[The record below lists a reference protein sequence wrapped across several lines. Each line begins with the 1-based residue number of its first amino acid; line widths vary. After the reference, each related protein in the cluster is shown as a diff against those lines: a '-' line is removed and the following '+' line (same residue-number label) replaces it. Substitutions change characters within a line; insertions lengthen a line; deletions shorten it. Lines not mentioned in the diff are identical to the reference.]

1 MIWLHLLI
9 IAVIVCYIVDITGIV
24 GSIKSTLKSW
34 LKIKGDVSLKPFDCS
49 LCMTHWISLIYV
61 LLNNTTMPFN
71 EHINPSQDFIFIYGY
86 ILFLSCNAHNIT
98 LFLQFVDELINKIIN
113 YLWNKTEN

>member
-61 LLNNTTMPFN
+61 LLNNTTIP
-71 EHINPSQDFIFIYGY
+71 FIFIYGY
-86 ILFLSCNAHNIT
+86 ILFLSCNARNIT
-98 LFLQFVDELINKIIN
+98 LFLQFISEFLNKLINSV
-113 YLWNKTEN
+113 WNKIEN